1 MRNVYRNTLLCLLVT
16 VIFVMPIQALYGNT
30 PKFAENTGK
39 DYLSANA
46 KSDSWVKHFEGTS
59 WGDTV
64 IQANDGGYVVGGGT
78 GYDTG
83 SDALLIKTDSEGN
96 QEWKTTFGNSL
107 GWDAFEG
114 LVETSDG
121 GFVASGTKGTNG
133 FLAKV
138 DADGNT
144 LWQKTYGGSTDGY
157 CIDVRQTI
165 DGGFIMAGLYYSEP
179 RSGWMIRTD
188 SEGNELWSK
197 TYGGDYPITFH
208 SVRLTADG
216 GFIFSG
222 WDETDDISPISLAV
236 KTDAQGNIL
245 WENFYDSCNVF
256 HSGMQTSDGRYIFT
270 GSHATVIPLN
280 LGQICMVKTD
290 SEGNRLWSKT
300 FGTPLFGETSLWV
313 EETNDGGYVV
323 IGTYLGLGKII
334 NLIQNNNFFPLRS
347 NVWIIKTD
355 SDGNLEWGN
364 KDEKGFG
371 RCVKQTTDGGFIATG
386 QRGAYNIPEGV
397 LLIKTDS
404 NGNIG

>member
-1 MRNVYRNTLLCLLVT
+1 MRNVYRNVLLCLLVAT
-16 VIFVMPIQALYGNT
+16 IFVMPIQALHNDESKLVG
-30 PKFAENTGK
+30 NTGK
-39 DYLSANA
+39 NNG
-46 KSDSWVKHFEGTS
+46 WVRHFEGTS
-59 WGDTV
+59 WGHTV

-96 QEWKTTFGNSL
+96 QEWKTTFGTSF

-138 DADGNT
+138 DEDGNT

-256 HSGMQTSDGRYIFT
+256 HSGMQTIDGRYIFT

-355 SDGNLEWGN
+355 SDGNLEWDN
-364 KDEKGFG
+364 KEETGFG

-397 LLIKTDS
+397 LLIKTDA